1 MRRNEVKFTR
11 KMLMMVCLLLAY
23 NNMSLLL
30 FWLFWQQD
38 ICFFKSFVLTL
49 GKKKPIP
56 KNMNVGLHQTEPNQ

>member
-1 MRRNEVKFTR
+1 
-11 KMLMMVCLLLAY
+11 MMVCLLLAY

-49 GKKKPIP
+49 GKKKTNS
-56 KNMNVGLHQTEPNQ
+56 KEYECGASSDRTKSMK